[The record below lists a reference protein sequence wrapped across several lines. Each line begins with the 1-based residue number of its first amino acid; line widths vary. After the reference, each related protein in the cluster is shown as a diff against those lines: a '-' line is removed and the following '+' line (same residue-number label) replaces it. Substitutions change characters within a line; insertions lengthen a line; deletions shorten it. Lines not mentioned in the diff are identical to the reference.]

1 MIDARGEVKE
11 SLPIFER
18 GLLVADVPLRS
29 LERPPTFYVRA
40 GDVFALA
47 CSGGAAA
54 AALGGIALSRRRRR
68 DDDG

>member
-29 LERPPTFYVRA
+29 LERPPTFYVKA

-47 CSGGAAA
+47 CSAAA
-54 AALGGIALSRRRRR
+54 VGCAIVLFRRGRGGR
-68 DDDG
+68 

>member
-1 MIDARGEVKE
+1 MIDARGEVRE

-18 GLLVADVPLRS
+18 GLLVADVPLRPV
-29 LERPPTFYVRA
+29 ERPPTFYVRA
-40 GDVFALA
+40 GDVFAIA

-54 AALGGIALSRRRRR
+54 ALGGLVLLRRRGG